1 MKHVTCSHIHSTAL
15 ALVVQRGMLQH
26 VRSRACVMQGGCQG
40 SSHASVAASRRLPR
54 SVSLVVHMALNHGD
68 KMLC

>member
-26 VRSRACVMQGGCQG
+26 VRSRACVVQGGYQG
-40 SSHASVAASRRLPR
+40 SNHESVAAFRRLPR
-54 SVSLVVHMALNHGD
+54 PATLVVHMSLNHGD
-68 KMLC
+68 KMLG